1 MANLMGVTRSY
12 AHLYTPLVGRG
23 VGGEGE
29 GGGGVWEWPV
39 PLGNASMP
47 ERLILPGSPLRLR
60 SAPL

>member
-23 VGGEGE
+23 AGGE
-29 GGGGVWEWPV
+29 GGGWEWPV